1 MQEVSY
7 IKLDNTL
14 TSPLTYDLITGDT
27 QYIGIK
33 DFISSGTGN
42 NINYNVNLIPNIDP
56 FIYRDMMES
65 LTSVSDIA
73 DNMPSTSYYETAIQN
88 SVLNSYT
95 YLWQYSNSVWST
107 TSKEENN
114 NQYLIRYED
123 IKGISK
129 SGSQVQL
136 SSDVSITDFISV
148 LDKENTL
155 NMNIKDQNIYTG
167 GFLYP
172 DIKSINNLLTDGGE
186 RSSLL
191 LKPGQSVTIPLTFE
205 YYINNDDE
213 STENSV
219 PQNSISKSIIFAIK
233 DSLSAGPKYY
243 EIEVT
248 GNKEIQ
254 ELNTIFSNI
263 DSFELSDS
271 ITTDI

>member
-1 MQEVSY
+1 MEVSY

-14 TSPLTYDLITGDT
+14 TSPLTYNLTTGDT

-33 DFISSGTGN
+33 DFISSQSDN
-42 NINYNVNLIPNIDP
+42 KINYNVNIIPNIDP

-65 LTSVSDIA
+65 LTSVSNIA
-73 DNMPSTSYYETAIQN
+73 NSMPSTSYYETAIQN

-95 YLWQYSNSVWST
+95 YLWQYSNSIWST
-107 TSKEENN
+107 TGKEENN

-129 SGSQVQL
+129 SNSQVQL
-136 SSDVSITDFISV
+136 SSDVAISDFISV
-148 LDKENTL
+148 LDKENIL
-155 NMNIKDQNIYTG
+155 NINIKDKNIYTG

-205 YYINNDDE
+205 YYIDKNNED
-213 STENSV
+213 SSS
-219 PQNSISKSIIFAIK
+219 QNSISKSIIFAIK
-233 DSLSAGPKYY
+233 DSLSSGPKYY

-248 GNKEIQ
+248 GNNTIQ

>member
-1 MQEVSY
+1 MQVSY
-7 IKLDNTL
+7 IKLDNNL
-14 TSPLTYDLITGDT
+14 KSPLTYNLSISDN

-33 DFISSGTGN
+33 DFISTGTGN
-42 NINYNVNLIPNIDP
+42 DINYNVNLIPNIDP
-56 FIYRDMMES
+56 FVYRDMIES
-65 LTSVSDIA
+65 LSKISDIT
-73 DNMPSTSYYETAIQN
+73 DNMPSTSYYEQAIQN

-95 YLWQYSNSVWST
+95 YLWQYSNSIWSGINNT
-107 TSKEENN
+107 ENN

-123 IKGISK
+123 IKGIGQ

-136 SSDVSITDFISV
+136 TSNVSISDFISV

-155 NMNIKDQNIYTG
+155 NSNIKDQNIYTG

-191 LKPGQSVTIPLTFE
+191 IKPGESVTIPITFE
-205 YYINNDDE
+205 YYINKDNTD
-213 STENSV
+213 SSS
-219 PQNSISKSIIFAIK
+219 QNSISKSIIFAIK
-233 DSLSAGPKYY
+233 DSLSLGPKYY

-248 GNKEIQ
+248 GNNTIQ

-271 ITTDI
+271 ITTDM